1 VRYFL
6 LATHYRAPIN
16 YSDENVQQARAA
28 LERLYT
34 ALRGV
39 RPEES
44 VAEGEIEERFR
55 AAMNDDF
62 NTPEAFA
69 VLQSV
74 ARELNTAKSSGRE
87 GEARA
92 LATRLIRLGG
102 VLGLLQQNPE
112 SWFKQGAGISGAA
125 PSDTQIEELIAARLA
140 ARTARNW
147 TESDRIRDQLA
158 AAGVLLEDGPKGTT
172 WRRK

>member
-1 VRYFL
+1 M
-6 LATHYRAPIN
+6 
-16 YSDENVQQARAA
+16 
-28 LERLYT
+28 
-34 ALRGV
+34 
-39 RPEES
+39 RPAES
-44 VAEGEIEERFR
+44 VAEGELEERFR

-69 VLQSV
+69 VLQSL

-87 GEARA
+87 SDART

-112 SWFKQGAGISGAA
+112 SWFKQGATTAG
-125 PSDTQIEELIAARLA
+125 PTLSDAQIDELIAARLA

>member
-1 VRYFL
+1 M
-6 LATHYRAPIN
+6 
-16 YSDENVQQARAA
+16 
-28 LERLYT
+28 
-34 ALRGV
+34 
-39 RPEES
+39 
-44 VAEGEIEERFR
+44 AEGEIEERFR

-87 GEARA
+87 GDART

-112 SWFKQGAGISGAA
+112 SWFKQGASTTGATL
-125 PSDTQIEELIAARLA
+125 SDAQIEELIAARLA